1 MNLNNS
7 VSIRLGVEGDK
18 VVNEA
23 VREIGRTVRTT
34 MDQSAAATEEA
45 GRKFDQLAR
54 RLDPVA
60 AAAARL
66 ANAQAIA
73 DRAVASGARS
83 QEDASRLIEAA
94 QARYAVAAQKTVET
108 TGLARH
114 EMVNLG
120 RQAQDVAVSLAGGQ
134 SPMMVLM
141 QQGSQVADIF
151 TSSKAGPTAA
161 LRSLG
166 ATAASVAT
174 SVIGVGAIVVGA
186 LGVAGYAYA
195 NFIDQQRQLER
206 ALNGVG
212 RAAGAS
218 ADGLRAY
225 GVAGAARA
233 GLSGSQGVELAGQ
246 FAGTGRISG
255 QMIPGL
261 IEQTARYSRA
271 FGIDLADA
279 GKEVA
284 DAFASPAKGADKL
297 NERLG
302 FLDAA
307 TRQNIRT
314 LEAQGNVFGAQ
325 RALFDAFS
333 NDLKNAT
340 DNTGLFERAL
350 RAVKGVWGDFEQG
363 VGARFAPSTQQ
374 NIDALEEQL
383 RQLRERPRGYFSRNP
398 RDEGKL
404 EDSLAQERAKQV
416 EEIIKAE
423 ARKAEQDARRRSI
436 EADDLVRQIR
446 PELGERQGLA
456 DRKALLERALGDPEV
471 VKRLGVAA
479 DDAKDALGRVST
491 QLANWRTPLGRLVQ
505 DGALAVQGIEA
516 VTFAQ
521 KASVAAEQARLAV
534 LRESGDTMRAAA
546 AAENARNELIAQG
559 NRRGDEMVR
568 DAARNLS
575 IAGLNPRDRARR
587 QIDFEID
594 DFKRAYAPKSGDLKP
609 YEASGPFASLTP
621 SVDRA
626 SKALDALAS
635 SAGRASGAVGG
646 GASSLP
652 IFAQGSALLDAI
664 MRAEGTARTG
674 DPYNTSLGYRRSPK
688 PLTSMTLD
696 ESLAW
701 GEQIARDEMAKRGIS
716 RGEASSAKGAFQIVN
731 STQRDAMKALGLSGD
746 MLFSPEIQRQMAMW
760 IFKTQGVGAWEGFKN
775 GGAANDNPV
784 RPLASRAGE
793 QAERARQDRYREYDQ
808 SRVAEMVRDANNEIE
823 QQNRLLDANV
833 ASFGKSTKEIAQA
846 RKEQELRIQ
855 AVRMGLPIDD
865 ELAQKFAEIAR
876 RAGEVAQRSEDVAK
890 AQGKLV
896 GAMDGVR
903 SGARDFLGTFVSDL
917 RNGQSASKSFEDAIT
932 KLADKLISVG
942 LDKLIEGIFGETG
955 KVGGGVGGGMIAQ
968 FFKFLG
974 FAEGGVM
981 SSAGPI
987 PLRTY
992 AAGGVAYSPQ
1002 FSIFGEGGSPE
1013 AYVPLRSGAIPVT
1026 LHSRAANSNQAQAAP
1041 VFVNVIGA
1049 PKGARTEESTD
1060 SRGGRR
1066 IDVIL
1071 DENVARSMASDRG
1084 AQAMAAAYGA
1094 RRVTAQR

>member
-174 SVIGVGAIVVGA
+174 SVVGIGAVVVGS

-195 NFIDQQRQLER
+195 SFIDQQRQLER

-261 IEQTARYSRA
+261 IEQSARYSRV
-271 FGIDLADA
+271 FGTDLADA
-279 GKEVA
+279 AKEIG

-314 LEAQGNVFGAQ
+314 LEAQGNVLGAQ
-325 RALFDAFS
+325 RALFAAFS
-333 NDLKNAT
+333 ADLAT
-340 DNTGLFERAL
+340 ATERTGLLERAW
-350 RAVKGVWGDFEQG
+350 RSIKGAWGSFEQG
-363 VGARFAPSTQQ
+363 VGSLVDPSIQQ
-374 NIDALEEQL
+374 RIDVIEGMTRRRNVFGTTTRLTPAQQSELEDL
-383 RQLRERPRGYFSRNP
+383 RRQLREA
-398 RDEGKL
+398 E
-404 EDSLAQERAKQV
+404 Q
-416 EEIIKAE
+416 KAE
-423 ARKAEQDARRRSI
+423 QQRIEQDARRRSI

-446 PELGERQGLA
+446 PELGERQGLT
-456 DRKALLERALGDPEV
+456 DRKALLESALGDPEV

-568 DAARNLS
+568 DAARSLS
-575 IAGLNPRDRARR
+575 LAGLDPRERARR

-760 IFKTQGVGAWEGFKN
+760 IFKTQGIGAWEGFKN

-903 SGARDFLGTFVSDL
+903 SGARDLLGTFVSDL

-968 FFKFLG
+968 FFKLLG

-1026 LHSRAANSNQAQAAP
+1026 LHGRAANSNQAQAAP